1 MKRNIKIEGLHQV
14 PLEQQE
20 IELVERKC
28 IGHPD
33 SIADGIAE
41 SISRAL
47 CRVYFEE
54 CGAILHHNTDQGEIV
69 AGESIPRYGGGKVIR
84 PIYILI
90 DGRAT
95 KHFDGINI
103 PTDTTAVEAARE
115 YLRENITNL
124 NLERDVIVD
133 CKLGTGS
140 TDLRDVFRPCDL
152 KIPRANDTSFG
163 VGHAPFSDT
172 ENIVMESS
180 RYIDTVLRP
189 EYPAFGQDIK
199 IMGLRDKDTIT
210 LTVACAIV
218 DRYCSGLTQ
227 YVEYKEIL
235 KERLESLAKKYTS
248 RKVCV
253 HINTA
258 DDIDNGS
265 VFLTV
270 TGTSAEMGDDGSVGR
285 GNRCNGLITPNRP
298 MSMEATSG
306 KNPINH
312 IGKIYNILSTQL
324 ARECVE
330 KVDGIEEIYI
340 RLLSQIGMPIDMPL
354 VASVQFLPKP
364 GYEFTA
370 ISRDIDGIID
380 EGLANVTCI
389 TEKVISGEIK
399 TF

>member
-124 NLERDVIVD
+124 NLERDVIID

-199 IMGLRDKDTIT
+199 IMGLRDKDSIT

-285 GNRCNGLITPNRP
+285 GNRVQRP
-298 MSMEATSG
+298 YHTQPPDEHGSNKREKPDQPYREDLQHPLHPAGTGMRGESG
-306 KNPINH
+306 WYRGDIHPPALPDRH
-312 IGKIYNILSTQL
+312 ADRYAPRGKRPVPS
-324 ARECVE
+324 
-330 KVDGIEEIYI
+330 
-340 RLLSQIGMPIDMPL
+340 
-354 VASVQFLPKP
+354 
-364 GYEFTA
+364 
-370 ISRDIDGIID
+370 
-380 EGLANVTCI
+380 
-389 TEKVISGEIK
+389 K
-399 TF
+399 TRV